1 MITLERI
8 DVVDAGAA
16 GTAPQG
22 DAGALRLLSRT
33 RRHRRRREAS
43 RTLKL
48 ALPADWSQIALLYAL
63 RRQRRPGEKL
73 AGNPYYRRNAIL
85 SRLKF
90 HRNKRAVICPSRTC
104 VGA

>member
-1 MITLERI
+1 MWSMRVLPGPRRKAMQALYGFCREL
-8 DVVDAGAA
+8 
-16 GTAPQG
+16 G
-22 DAGALRLLSRT
+22 DIADG
-33 RRHRRRREAS
+33 EAS

-48 ALPADWSQIALLYAL
+48 ALPADWSAQIALLYAL